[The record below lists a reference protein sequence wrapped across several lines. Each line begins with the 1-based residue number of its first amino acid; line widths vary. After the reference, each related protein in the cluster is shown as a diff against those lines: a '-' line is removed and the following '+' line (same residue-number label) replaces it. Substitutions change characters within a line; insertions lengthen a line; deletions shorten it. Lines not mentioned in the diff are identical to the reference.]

1 MVRSHVKPLMYAHDL
16 GSIATLVSMVTWEDS
31 IGPQRQTPAL
41 HLRFRTVTKEKE
53 RDDPDD
59 FSGISLGGAA
69 FMLTVMALRHP
80 WQSLKELL
88 MVIRRLGGRALR
100 LAMAPAGLMAAIV
113 LSRRRDRRPTFE
125 DYLHGRDEE

>member
-1 MVRSHVKPLMYAHDL
+1 MYAHDL
-16 GSIATLVSMVTWEDS
+16 GSIATLMSMGTWEDS
-31 IGPQRQTPAL
+31 IGPQHQAPAL
-41 HLRFRTVTKEKE
+41 HLQFRSVTKEKE

-88 MVIRRLGGRALR
+88 TVVRRLGRRALR